1 MKVEWRREPPSRA
14 VLEVE
19 VPPEDVAREVGR
31 SAAKLARRVRVPGFR
46 PGKAPRAVLERFI
59 GRDELYGDAM
69 ESLVAAAYQQAVTE
83 AGVLPVGRPE
93 FDVQPLDET
102 QPLRFVAKVDI
113 SPEVDPGQYA
123 QVRVPFEPPTV
134 GDAEVEAA
142 IEDLRR
148 RRGRLVSAPAAA
160 AARGDFV
167 LIKPTAVDGLE
178 RFQAGRE
185 VLVEVGAG
193 LFPPEVEQA
202 LEGAAAGDARTVV
215 VGQGATLTATVVDV
229 KRRELPALDDAFAR
243 SLGDVATVDELRS
256 RLRERLL
263 AEAGSRASEEYE
275 EKVLTEVLGQA
286 TVELPASL
294 IDHEVDHLIGEFGE
308 SLQRKGYTLERYLE
322 GAGKD
327 MAGLREDLRP
337 RAERRLRVRLVL
349 DEIARREGLVPS
361 QEEIAAEEG
370 KLAADLKQ
378 DLDRVREWLNV
389 EGRRQTMVTMLRR
402 RKTVATLVARARG
415 AQSRLL

>member
-1 MKVEWRREPPSRA
+1 
-14 VLEVE
+14 
-19 VPPEDVAREVGR
+19 
-31 SAAKLARRVRVPGFR
+31 
-46 PGKAPRAVLERFI
+46 
-59 GRDELYGDAM
+59 
-69 ESLVAAAYQQAVTE
+69 
-83 AGVLPVGRPE
+83 
-93 FDVQPLDET
+93 
-102 QPLRFVAKVDI
+102 
-113 SPEVDPGQYA
+113 
-123 QVRVPFEPPTV
+123 
-134 GDAEVEAA
+134 
-142 IEDLRR
+142 
-148 RRGRLVSAPAAA
+148 
-160 AARGDFV
+160 
-167 LIKPTAVDGLE
+167 
-178 RFQAGRE
+178 
-185 VLVEVGAG
+185 
-193 LFPPEVEQA
+193 
-202 LEGAAAGDARTVV
+202 
-215 VGQGATLTATVVDV
+215 VDV